1 MSNERESAF
10 NNLVTL
16 ICKECEKHGFTLNE
30 LERIQPLVKKFYYD
44 NAIPFK
50 HQNDKA
56 FLKINRI

>member
-50 HQNDKA
+50 H
-56 FLKINRI
+56 